1 MITKTYTENKDGS
14 AKITKYDTKA
24 DTVTIAN
31 SVEVNGESHPVTV
44 IGKYAMKGLKTL
56 TKVTIAKGITTIGYK
71 AFAGNTALTT
81 IVLPS
86 TIKKISSGAFKG
98 VPKGAT
104 FIIKGT
110 EKDFERIK
118 KLLKKSGLKLSRY
131 NIVWKEEK

>member
-1 MITKTYTENKDGS
+1 
-14 AKITKYDTKA
+14 
-24 DTVTIAN
+24 
-31 SVEVNGESHPVTV
+31 
-44 IGKYAMKGLKTL
+44 MKGLKTL

-71 AFAGNTALTT
+71 AFAGDTALTT

-86 TIKKISSGAFKG
+86 TIKKISANAFKG

-110 EKDFERIK
+110 KDDFERIK